1 MDSLKQGDL
10 LPLAQNS
17 DQSAKRARGPGRPFQ
32 PGQTG
37 NPGGRPRIANNV
49 REIARQHT
57 DDAIRAL
64 VEVVQD
70 KAHPQRVAAANAL
83 LDRGYG
89 KPIQQVEVG
98 KPGAFAELSEEEL
111 DLIIVNA
118 AKELRASAPL
128 N

>member
-1 MDSLKQGDL
+1 MDSPEDGDL
-10 LPLAQNS
+10 FGNAAISKDAAP
-17 DQSAKRARGPGRPFQ
+17 KRVIGRPFQ
-32 PGQTG
+32 PGQSG
-37 NPGGRPRIANNV
+37 NPSGRARIANNV

-57 DDAIRAL
+57 ADAINAL
-64 VEVVQD
+64 VEIVQD
-70 KAHPQRVAAANAL
+70 KSHPQRVAAANSL

>member
-1 MDSLKQGDL
+1 MDSSKQGDL

-17 DQSAKRARGPGRPFQ
+17 DATAKRARGPGRPFQ

-118 AKELRASAPL
+118 AKELHALPL